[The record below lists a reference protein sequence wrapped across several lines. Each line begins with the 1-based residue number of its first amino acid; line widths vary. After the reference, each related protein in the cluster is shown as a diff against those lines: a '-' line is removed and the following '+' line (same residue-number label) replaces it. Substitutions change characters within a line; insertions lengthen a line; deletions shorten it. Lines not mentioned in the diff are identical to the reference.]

1 MGGKRGWIR
10 VGKKG
15 EDYGERVMG
24 GKRGGGKGGKKG
36 EGYGWEKGK
45 CYRWEKGDG

>member
-10 VGKKG
+10 V
-15 EDYGERVMG
+15 EDYGERDMG
-24 GKRGGGKGGKKG
+24 GKRGKGKGGKKG

-45 CYRWEKGDG
+45 CYGWEKGDG